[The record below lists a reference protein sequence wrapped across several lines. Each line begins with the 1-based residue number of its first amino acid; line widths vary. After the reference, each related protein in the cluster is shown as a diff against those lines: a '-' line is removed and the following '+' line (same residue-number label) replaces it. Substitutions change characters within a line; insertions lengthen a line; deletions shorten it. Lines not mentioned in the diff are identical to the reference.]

1 MKQIEIMVVCTHEE
15 ILKTVVRLINS
26 NPEMNATPVSTLGQ
40 AVTVIKSAYFDMV
53 LVGSGLSKEEE
64 TELADTIEKMRQ
76 KIPLV
81 YHYGGGSGLLFTEI
95 YQALP
100 KK

>member
-1 MKQIEIMVVCTHEE
+1 MVVCTHEE

-26 NPEMNATPVSTLGQ
+26 NSEMNATAVSTLGQ
-40 AVTVIKSAYFDMV
+40 AITVLKSAYFDMV

-64 TELADTIEKMRQ
+64 SELADTTEKMRQ

-81 YHYGGGSGLLFTEI
+81 YHYGGGSGLLFAEI
-95 YQALP
+95 YEAL
-100 KK
+100 KKK